1 MRTPIR
7 IGEASDHDLVTFY
20 IKGNESAIEEL
31 LRRHKTKVYTS
42 IYLLV
47 KDQYLAEDI
56 FQDAFIKVI
65 NTLRS
70 GRYNEEGKF
79 LPWVMRI
86 AHNLVIDY
94 FRKEKRSP
102 TVTSAD
108 GTTDVLN
115 FIQIHEESAEERML
129 REQTHADLRVM
140 IHRLPDEQKEVLIMR
155 HYADLS
161 FKEIAELTDVSI
173 NTALGRMR
181 YALSNLR
188 KMMNVKELSN
198 SRPNL

>member
-1 MRTPIR
+1 MNLQ
-7 IGEASDHDLVTFY
+7 SYNDQDLVKVY
-20 IKGNESAIEEL
+20 ITGNENGLQEL
-31 LRRHKTKVYTS
+31 LRRHKSKIYTS

-86 AHNLVIDY
+86 AHNLVIDH
-94 FRKEKRSP
+94 FRKEKRTP
-102 TVTSAD
+102 IITSSD
-108 GTTDVLN
+108 GMDVFNTL
-115 FIQIHEESAEERML
+115 QSYDESAEDKML
-129 REQTHADLRVM
+129 RDQTHKDLKEM
-140 IHRLPDEQKEVLIMR
+140 IHLLPDEQKEVLLMR

-161 FKEIAELTDVSI
+161 FKEIADLTDVSI

-181 YALSNLR
+181 YALCNLR
-188 KMMNVKELSN
+188 KMLKTKEMTYKG
-198 SRPNL
+198 

>member
-1 MRTPIR
+1 MKLQHYNDQELIKLYLG
-7 IGEASDHDLVTFY
+7 GE
-20 IKGNESAIEEL
+20 ESVLEEL
-31 LRRHKTKVYTS
+31 LRRHKSKIYTS

-56 FQDAFIKVI
+56 FQEAFIKVI

-94 FRKEKRSP
+94 FRREKRAP
-102 TVTSAD
+102 VITSAD
-108 GTTDVLN
+108 GTDVFSTLQ
-115 FIQIHEESAEERML
+115 FFEENAEERML
-129 REQTHADLRVM
+129 RDQTHTDLRAM
-140 IHRLPDEQKEVLIMR
+140 IRLLPDDQKEVLIMR

-161 FKEIAELTDVSI
+161 FKEIADLTGVSI

-188 KMMNVKELSN
+188 KMMKVKETS
-198 SRPNL
+198 

>member
-1 MRTPIR
+1 MKLQ
-7 IGEASDHDLVTFY
+7 EYSDQELVKLY
-20 IKGNESAIEEL
+20 ISGKESVLEEL
-31 LRRHKTKVYTS
+31 LRRHKSKIYTS

-94 FRKEKRSP
+94 FRREKRTP
-102 TVTSAD
+102 VITSAD
-108 GTTDVLN
+108 GETDVLN
-115 FIQIHEESAEERML
+115 MLQVHEESAEERLL
-129 REQTHADLRVM
+129 REQTHHDLRAL
-140 IHRLPDEQKEVLIMR
+140 IHLLPDEQKEVLIMR

-161 FKEIAELTDVSI
+161 FKEIADLTEVSI

-188 KMMNVKELSN
+188 KMMKVKEVT
-198 SRPNL
+198 

>member
-1 MRTPIR
+1 MELQLI
-7 IGEASDHDLVTFY
+7 SDQDLVKLY
-20 IKGNESAIEEL
+20 LNGDESVLAELIK
-31 LRRHKTKVYTS
+31 RHKTKIYTS

-56 FQDAFIKVI
+56 FQEAFIKVI

-86 AHNLVIDY
+86 SHNLVIDH
-94 FRKEKRSP
+94 FRREKRSP
-102 TVTSAD
+102 TITSAD
-108 GTTDVLN
+108 GTDILN
-115 FIQIHEESAEERML
+115 SLQILEESTEDKSL
-129 REQTHADLRVM
+129 KNQTHADLREM
-140 IHRLPDEQKEVLIMR
+140 IRLLPDDQKEVLIMR

-161 FKEIAELTDVSI
+161 FKDIADLTEVSI

-188 KMMNVKELSN
+188 KMMKVKEVS
-198 SRPNL
+198 

>member
-1 MRTPIR
+1 MNLQQD
-7 IGEASDHDLVTFY
+7 SDQELVKLY
-20 IKGNESAIEEL
+20 RNGNETALEEL
-31 LRRHKTKVYTS
+31 LKRHKSKIYTS

-94 FRKEKRSP
+94 FRREKRAP
-102 TVTSAD
+102 VITSAD
-108 GTTDVLN
+108 GTDILN
-115 FIQIHEESAEERML
+115 MLQFHEESAEDKML
-129 REQTHADLRVM
+129 RDQTHSDLRAM
-140 IHRLPDEQKEVLIMR
+140 IHLLPDDQKEVLIMR

-161 FKEIAELTDVSI
+161 FKEIADLTEVSI

-181 YALSNLR
+181 YALNNLR
-188 KMMNVKELSN
+188 KMMKVKEIS
-198 SRPNL
+198 